1 VKIVRYEDDDGAKL
15 GAVKGEG
22 VVDLCRRF
30 PSLSGNAIEL
40 IRRWRDFSGEAQ
52 TVVAQSAPDVA
63 LAKIRLLAPVAR
75 PGKVMAIGLNYADH
89 IKESGQETP
98 RHQVWFTKA
107 VTAING
113 PFDPIEIPRASSIV
127 DYEAE
132 LVVVIGKRC
141 RHVPKES
148 AAEVVFGYCVGNDVS
163 VRDWQLRTPQWVLG
177 KSFDTHAPIGPWIV
191 TADEVGDPHT
201 MGIRCFVNGERRQNS
216 NSENLVFTVYDQ
228 IAHLSEAMTLE
239 PGDLIFTGIPGGVGG
254 AMRPPKF
261 LVAGDKVRVEID
273 RIGTIEAV
281 MRSEGE

>member
-1 VKIVRYEDDDGAKL
+1 MKIVRYEDHDGAKL

-22 VVDLCRRF
+22 VVDLGRRF
-30 PSLSGNAIEL
+30 PSLSDNAIEL
-40 IRRWRDFSGEAQ
+40 IKQWRDLSGEAQ

-63 LAKIRLLAPVAR
+63 LAKVRLLAPVAR

-113 PFDPIEIPRASSIV
+113 PFDPIEIPRASPMV

-132 LVVVIGKRC
+132 LVVVVGKRC

-148 AAEVVFGYCVGNDVS
+148 AAEVIFGYCVGNDVS

-191 TADEVGDPHT
+191 TADELGDPHT

-216 NSENLVFTVYDQ
+216 NTENLVFNVYDQ

-239 PGDLIFTGIPGGVGG
+239 PGDLIFTGTPGGVGG

-261 LVAGDKVRVEID
+261 LKAGDKVRVEID

-281 MRSEGE
+281 MRPEGD

>member
-1 VKIVRYEDDDGAKL
+1 MKIVSYEDHNGAKL

-22 VVDLCRRF
+22 VVDLSRRF
-30 PSLSGNAIEL
+30 PSLSDKAIEL
-40 IRRWRDFSGEAQ
+40 IEQWRDLSGEAQ

-63 LAKIRLLAPVAR
+63 LAKVRLLAPVAR
-75 PGKVMAIGLNYADH
+75 PGKVMGIGLNYADH

-107 VTAING
+107 VTAIHG
-113 PFDPIEIPRASSIV
+113 PFDPIEIPRVSSMV

-148 AAEVVFGYCVGNDVS
+148 AAEVIFGYCAGNDVS
-163 VRDWQLRTPQWVLG
+163 VRDWQLRTPHWVLG

-191 TADEVGDPHT
+191 TADELGNPHT
-201 MGIRCFVNGERRQNS
+201 LGIRCFVNGERRQNS
-216 NSENLVFTVYDQ
+216 NTENLVFNVDDQ

-239 PGDLIFTGIPGGVGG
+239 PGDLIFTGTPGGVGG

-261 LVAGDKVRVEID
+261 LKAGDKVRVEID

-281 MRSEGE
+281 MRPEGE